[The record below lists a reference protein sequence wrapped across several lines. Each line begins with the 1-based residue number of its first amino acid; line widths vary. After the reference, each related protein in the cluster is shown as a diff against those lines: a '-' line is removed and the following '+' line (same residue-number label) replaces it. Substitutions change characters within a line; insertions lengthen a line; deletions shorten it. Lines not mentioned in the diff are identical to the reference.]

1 MHIWEN
7 YDQYEGDDEVLSALN
22 KNLRKLLPS
31 GREAVVRIYGVD
43 YSRGLLD
50 VGVRVD
56 YTSFQGTE
64 KYVYARRTM
73 IFEGTPP
80 IK

>member
-1 MHIWEN
+1 MWEDYES
-7 YDQYEGDDEVLSALN
+7 YDSDDDVLSALN
-22 KNLRKLLPS
+22 TNLRKMLPS
-31 GREAVVRIYGVD
+31 GREAVVRVYGVD

-56 YTSFQGTE
+56 YTSFNGAD

-80 IK
+80 AD